1 MTLNLTETDRI
12 KLESTRSLFDIMQR
26 ILLREDEI
34 DRNREHLWVAGLES
48 NNRILFIELVS
59 LGTVNRTIA
68 EPMEVFSF
76 ALQKRAAKIILV
88 HNHPTGDLTPSA
100 ADKDN
105 TDRFI
110 QVGLIV
116 NTPVLD
122 HFIISEKSYLSF
134 ADIGLIDELSLSTK
148 YVPSFLLEARMK
160 EQARELANAK
170 KANKK
175 LASEER
181 IKIAKGMK
189 KEGVKLATIK
199 KITGL
204 SEEEI
209 RKIK

>member
-1 MTLNLTETDRI
+1 MTITLEEADRI
-12 KLESTRSLFDIMQR
+12 KLLNTDALFGIMQR

-34 DRNREHLWVAGLES
+34 DKNREHLWVVGLET

-122 HFIISEKSYLSF
+122 HFIISEKAYLSF
-134 ADIGLIDELSLSTK
+134 ADIELMDELSLSTK
-148 YVPSFLLEARMK
+148 YVPSFLLETRMK
-160 EQARELANAK
+160 EQAKTLMADADMRVAKQALEIAK
-170 KANKK
+170 KMK
-175 LASEER
+175 LAGEP
-181 IKIAKGMK
+181 IDKIA
-189 KEGVKLATIK
+189 TF
-199 KITGL
+199 TGL
-204 SEEEI
+204 NEKEI
-209 RKIK
+209 RKLK